1 MKFDFLSKIDLSV
14 MDEVSVKS
22 LQALQDAIN
31 ATVGDFMDDTIDKK
45 TFEDKLN
52 EVSQKI
58 DSEKELETVRK
69 ELGEMKEIIVRMKG
83 AMHKNED
90 GQMVFKSVDQQIEEQ
105 LKDFITVGKHGEKTV
120 DLKTACKQSIGFKKN
135 LTIVVNRKDVTSPV
149 TSINVAPH
157 YNMTIDNQ
165 LSVEPR
171 SQTVIRKF
179 ANVAAI
185 STRSLTYAEFNPGEG
200 EAEWVPEGGLKPMMS
215 GTLAEVTINAGK
227 VALGTKTSE
236 ETLSDLPQL
245 VAEVRTEIINRIG
258 LKEEEGILSG
268 TGSGGQIKG
277 IRSDIPRFSLTDLK
291 VEKPNTYDVIVGM
304 YTQIVSMS
312 NMAYR
317 PNLVLMYPLD
327 YAQMQ
332 LTKDVNG
339 QYLRPF
345 RIGDELIQGLRVETS
360 TAIEQGDIWV
370 GDFNYLNIRDVW
382 VLTITL
388 GWENDDF
395 TKNMVTILGEKRL
408 MAYIKKQYKTAFVK
422 DRIATV
428 IEAITPAGIGG

>member
-135 LTIVVNRKDVTSPV
+135 LTIVVNRKDVSPV
-149 TSINVAPH
+149 TSTNVAPH

-165 LSVEPR
+165 LSVE
-171 SQTVIRKF
+171 
-179 ANVAAI
+179 
-185 STRSLTYAEFNPGEG
+185 L
-200 EAEWVPEGGLKPMMS
+200 
-215 GTLAEVTINAGK
+215 
-227 VALGTKTSE
+227 
-236 ETLSDLPQL
+236 
-245 VAEVRTEIINRIG
+245 
-258 LKEEEGILSG
+258 
-268 TGSGGQIKG
+268 
-277 IRSDIPRFSLTDLK
+277 
-291 VEKPNTYDVIVGM
+291 
-304 YTQIVSMS
+304 
-312 NMAYR
+312 
-317 PNLVLMYPLD
+317 
-327 YAQMQ
+327 
-332 LTKDVNG
+332 
-339 QYLRPF
+339 
-345 RIGDELIQGLRVETS
+345 
-360 TAIEQGDIWV
+360 
-370 GDFNYLNIRDVW
+370 
-382 VLTITL
+382 
-388 GWENDDF
+388 
-395 TKNMVTILGEKRL
+395 
-408 MAYIKKQYKTAFVK
+408 
-422 DRIATV
+422 
-428 IEAITPAGIGG
+428 